1 MLDLYLIRHA
11 ESEMN
16 LNQHLIGGRSNQTPL
31 SALGNVQALWL
42 GRRLEEQK
50 VLFDQVYC
58 STAVRTR
65 QTAKIVCELI
75 NYPLEDIFYS
85 ERILELD
92 EGDWEGQLREQIY
105 TAPILAEINSN
116 NWNFTPPNGES
127 QREVE
132 ERMYSWIEENLL
144 AQPRERL
151 IAGVFTH
158 GLAIKCLL
166 RGILESKP
174 GMTYKIELENTC
186 ITRLKY
192 DQNGWHL
199 RTVNDTGHLNLPKK

>member
-75 NYPLEDIFYS
+75 NYPLEDIVYS

-92 EGDWEGQLREQIY
+92 EGDWEGQPREQIY

-174 GMTYKIELENTC
+174 GMTYKIELENTS